1 MELRVRDIARLLNA
15 SEQTVYR
22 WIKTGSLP
30 AHRVH
35 DQYLFNRVE
44 IQEWAASRKHR
55 VSLELFA
62 PNGSVEALPS
72 LASALER
79 GGVHYQVHGRQREA
93 VLEAVTKLPGIPSTV
108 NRALLHQLLVGREA
122 LASTA
127 LGDGIAIPHPRDPLV
142 VHVTEPFVLLCF
154 LMEPV
159 DFHAL
164 DGQLVRVL
172 FTLLSPSVRQHL
184 QMLGTLAFALHDPDL
199 KAMLRNV
206 APKQTILNRVRV
218 IEGLGR
224 ADAVDTAR
232 GRGESAKDE

>member
-1 MELRVRDIARLLNA
+1 MELKVRDIARLLNV

-22 WIKTGSLP
+22 WVKTGSLP

-79 GGVHYQVHGRQREA
+79 GGVHYQVPGQQREA

-108 NRALLHQLLVGREA
+108 NRVLLHLLLVGREA

-142 VHVTEPFVLLCF
+142 VHVSEPFVLLCF
-154 LMEPV
+154 LKEPV

-164 DGQLVRVL
+164 DGQPVRVL

-184 QMLGTLAFALHDPDL
+184 QMLGTLAFALHDPEFT
-199 KAMLRNV
+199 AMLRNV
-206 APKQTILNRVRV
+206 APKEAILNRVRI
-218 IEGLGR
+218 IESMGR
-224 ADAVDTAR
+224 AGAAGTA
-232 GRGESAKDE
+232 GGGGESVTDE